1 MKGSTVSNTDTDAK
15 TYPIRLRGRGQITV
29 PQTVRDNLNV
39 TEGDILTLLQV
50 GDVVLLTPKRPQVPR
65 LADKIVDLMEAEGVS
80 LADLLSGL
88 EEEREAILRE
98 RQANA

>member
-1 MKGSTVSNTDTDAK
+1 MKGSTVFNTDTDAK

>member
-1 MKGSTVSNTDTDAK
+1 MKGSAALNTDTDAK

-50 GDVVLLTPKRPQVPR
+50 GDVVLLTPKRPQVPL
-65 LADKIVDLMEAEGVS
+65 LADKIVEMMEAEGVS

>member
-1 MKGSTVSNTDTDAK
+1 MKDSTVLNTDTDAK

-65 LADKIVDLMEAEGVS
+65 LADKIVDMMEAEGVS